1 MNLARKAS
9 VLGFVT
15 VALLA
20 GVGCSS
26 APDEDGADEDD
37 VVTGASTPNQ
47 VTNIFQQVKTC
58 DNLFKDRA
66 AFRDADLQEGVLRW
80 KCGDVD
86 GVSIS
91 KCEDD
96 LALLAAEETKRKT
109 DVTEGRRQA
118 LSACGNGYGQE
129 YCEYNAVAKGNIVNA
144 VKQAK
149 ALKDSDA
156 VQCVFTSVHSD
167 FDGTTSDPEA
177 FADELA
183 GKVKGQLISAE
194 RVPEGRVTGMKQGVN
209 SRGAADALI
218 FDCANLART
227 GVKFAKD
234 ADRQVLCYNAWAKAA
249 TPAAKA
255 KLEAACSNVDL
266 SNDAAWAKVGI
277 PAAALSDT
285 DKDLAACSMVAREK
299 TVMFEGKEE
308 QSIIGVSWRN
318 SDPTICARAYRA
330 ASECKVTFKEIGN
343 VAASLPGF
351 SMQGWTNRETLPT
364 GCKYVAVENKPFAQV
379 VVCTANAQ
387 DVKNYRTQK
396 KPLQTLCR
404 DKFGVNVAMQA
415 PIGAL
420 ANLTAAKEETLF
432 CKAFVAG
439 ARKAQGG
446 KAPAK
451 P

>member
-15 VALLA
+15 VALLV
-20 GVGCSS
+20 GVGCSA
-26 APDEDGADEDD
+26 APDDGSDD
-37 VVTGASTPNQ
+37 SDVATGAATPDQ
-47 VTNIFQQVKTC
+47 VTNVFEQVKVC

-66 AFRDADLQEGVLRW
+66 AFRDVDLQEGVLRW

-86 GVSIS
+86 RVTIS

-96 LALLAAEETKRKT
+96 LAALAAAEKKKK
-109 DVTEGRRQA
+109 DVTEARRDV
-118 LSACGNGYGQE
+118 LNSCGDGYGQE
-129 YCEYNAVAKGNIVNA
+129 YCEYNAIAKGNVVNSI
-144 VKQAK
+144 KQAK
-149 ALKDSDA
+149 TLKDADA

-167 FDGTTSDPEA
+167 FKGDDAEA

-183 GKVKGQLISAE
+183 STLKGQIIAAD
-194 RVPEGRVTGMKQGVN
+194 RVPEGRVAGMKQSVN

-234 ADRQVLCYNAWAKAA
+234 NDRQVLCYNAWSKAT

-255 KLEAACSNVDL
+255 KLEATCSNVDL
-266 SNDAAWAKVGI
+266 SDDAKWAKVGI
-277 PAAALSDT
+277 AQTALSDT

-299 TVMFEGKEE
+299 TVKDENGKPF
-308 QSIIGVSWRN
+308 QTIIGVSWRN
-318 SDPTICARAYRA
+318 SDPTICARSYRA
-330 ASECKVTFKEIGN
+330 ASECKVAFKEIGN

-351 SMQGWTNRETLPT
+351 SIQGWTSRNTLPT
-364 GCKYVAVENKPFAQV
+364 GCKYVTVDNKPFAQL
-379 VVCTANAQ
+379 VVCTANPQ

-404 DKFGVNVAMQA
+404 DKFGINVAMQA

-420 ANLTAAKEETLF
+420 ADLKTAKEETPF

-446 KAPAK
+446 ATPAK
-451 P
+451 Q